1 MVLCVAAGCGGGA
14 SPSPATAAPTSSP
27 AATPFVEQTS
37 FGRLNYTEYVTGDL
51 PILLSAPHS
60 GAARPADIPDR
71 TYGSVLA
78 DSNTEDVLRQ
88 VSLALIEKTGKRP
101 HRVICHLH
109 RVKLDANR
117 EIVEAAQGSPIAEQ
131 AWGEYHGFIDEAKRR
146 LLTTSAF
153 GLLIDLHGHAHAVPR
168 LELGYLLTDA
178 ELNLSDNTL
187 SQATYPGRTSIRA
200 LAARTTAPFVDL
212 LRGPTSLGALMAAR
226 GYPSLPSPE
235 GPFPQGDDYF
245 NGGYTTDR
253 HGSRVSGA
261 VDAIQIEANF
271 AGVRDTAANR
281 VLYAQALAESLLT
294 FMERHY
300 GVRLR
305 R

>member
-1 MVLCVAAGCGGGA
+1 MIALCMATGCGGAA
-14 SPSPATAAPTSSP
+14 SPSSAMPEAS
-27 AATPFVEQTS
+27 ATPFVEQTT
-37 FGRLNYTEYVTGDL
+37 FGRLNYIEYVTGDL
-51 PILLSAPHS
+51 PIILSAPH
-60 GAARPADIPDR
+60 GGTQRPTDIPDR

-101 HRVICHLH
+101 HRVVCHLH
-109 RVKLDANR
+109 RIKLDANR
-117 EIVEAAQGSPIAEQ
+117 EIVEAAQGSPIAEL
-131 AWGEYHGFIDEAKRR
+131 AWSEYHGFLEEAKRR
-146 LLTTSAF
+146 LLVTSAF
-153 GLLIDLHGHAHAVPR
+153 GLLIDLHGHAHAAPR

-178 ELNLSDNTL
+178 ELNLSDSTL
-187 SQATYPGRTSIRA
+187 SQATYAGRTSIRA
-200 LAARTTAPFVDL
+200 LASRTTAPFVDL
-212 LRGPTSLGALMAAR
+212 LRGPASLGALMASR
-226 GYPSLPSPE
+226 GYSSLPSPAD
-235 GPFPQGDDYF
+235 PFPLGDDYF

-253 HGSRVSGA
+253 HGSRLSGA

-281 VLYAQALAESLLT
+281 VAYAQALAESLLT